1 MKKKIYVSAIGILS
15 LSLLGCSSN
24 NIASVNGVN
33 ITKTEYEK
41 VIEVVNTTNNYRDGK
56 YAENIEKVLRKENK
70 SKMEESIIS
79 FLIDHEVVYQVAKEK
94 GLTPTEEEINL
105 RYENMQK
112 SINYNPMY
120 KKAVENIDIDKEYLL
135 QAISKDLAVEKYQR
149 EYKSN
154 IEINDEEIANYYNEN
169 KDKFNVDEVNV
180 SHILIS
186 TLDQDEK
193 EVSDEE
199 KAALKEKAQE
209 ALQKIN
215 EGQSFEELA
224 KIYSDDKSSGKNGGN
239 IGYISKEN
247 KNIEFTKEAFKLE
260 EQQVSNII
268 QTSYGYHIIKVNDKR
283 ERLKDINECK
293 KLIKQTILD
302 ESYVNHIEK
311 LNKKANIKK

>member
-1 MKKKIYVSAIGILS
+1 VKKKIYISVIGILS
-15 LSLLGCSSN
+15 LSLLGCNRN

-33 ITKTEYEK
+33 ITKAEYEK

-56 YAENIEKVLRKENK
+56 YSENIGKVLRKENK

-94 GLTPTEEEINL
+94 GLTPTEEDINL
-105 RYENMQK
+105 RYEDMQK
-112 SINYNPMY
+112 SINYNLMY
-120 KKAVENIDIDKEYLL
+120 KKAVENIDIGKEYLL

-154 IEINDEEIANYYNEN
+154 IEISDDEIANYYNEN
-169 KDKFNVDEVNV
+169 KDKFNVAEVNV

-199 KAALKEKAQE
+199 KVALKEKAQE

-215 EGQSFEELA
+215 EGQRFEELA

-247 KNIEFTKEAFKLE
+247 KNIEFTKKAFKLE
-260 EQQVSNII
+260 AQQVSNII

-283 ERLKDINECK
+283 ER
-293 KLIKQTILD
+293 
-302 ESYVNHIEK
+302 
-311 LNKKANIKK
+311 